1 MNSLL
6 NSVILNLP
14 LLKFYFC
21 FAMIDNFML
30 IAFTE
35 MTYKKRERN
44 GLLRDVHPHY
54 HSDGTTNKN
63 KGNL

>member
-1 MNSLL
+1 MNF
-6 NSVILNLP
+6 VILKLP
-14 LLKFYFC
+14 LLQFYFYL
-21 FAMIDNFML
+21 AMIDNFML
-30 IAFTE
+30 IAFTK